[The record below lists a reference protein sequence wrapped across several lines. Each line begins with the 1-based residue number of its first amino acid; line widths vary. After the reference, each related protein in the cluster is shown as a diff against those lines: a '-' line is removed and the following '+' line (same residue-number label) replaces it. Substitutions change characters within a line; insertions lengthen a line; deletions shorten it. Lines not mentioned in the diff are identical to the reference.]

1 MSQNRKQKDNKKY
14 EANQT
19 GRSIQPTAVSKTI
32 GFGYKQQ
39 RKEIIEKW
47 KDYWS
52 N

>member
-19 GRSIQPTAVSKTI
+19 GRSIIQPTAVSKTI

-39 RKEIIEKW
+39 QKEIIEK
-47 KDYWS
+47 
-52 N
+52 